1 MEIVMTKTKKYP
13 PMSAEEKNDWFA
25 LDDYVR
31 HNIMGY
37 TDQGLNKTMTL
48 MLKGLRY
55 GQDIANNNSHK
66 YSNYSFKT
74 ILHTFMACSYKIK
87 KAVSSKGF
95 KDETAKFAYIMAII
109 NRNIADIY
117 NREQDAKALK
127 GNQENLDIDAIANT
141 DLSEIYEKRKKEA
154 KNCQATKSKN
164 KYSDLW

>member
-1 MEIVMTKTKKYP
+1 MAKAKKYP
-13 PMSAEEKNDWFA
+13 PMSSEEKADWWA
-25 LDDYVR
+25 LDDYVK

-55 GQDIANNNSHK
+55 GQDVANNNSHK

-87 KAVSSKGF
+87 KAIDKKKF
-95 KDETAKFAYIMAII
+95 KDDTAKFAYIMAIV
-109 NRNIADIY
+109 NRAIVDVY
-117 NREQDAKALK
+117 NREQDMKIAKYHH
-127 GNQENLDIDAIANT
+127 ENIDTTVMANT
-141 DLSEIYEKRKKEA
+141 DMSAIYEKKKQEA
-154 KNCQATKSKN
+154 KQQQTSNTKN